1 MAETGYV
8 YVPASCAGQQPCRV
22 HIALHGC
29 KQNFETIQDR
39 YIQHAGYNEWADTN
53 RLIILYPQTIVG
65 NPATDPFTPLNPFG
79 CWDWWGYTNF
89 NYAVKAGRQI
99 TTIKAMLDR
108 LTGGHVPPLAAAADA
123 AAQSGIVVNDV
134 SNTGAAI
141 AWTPAVGAQ
150 TYTVNR
156 ASSSDNSFAPIGSV
170 SGLSFGDLSLLPATP
185 YRYKVTVTLSGG
197 TEGPSSPVV
206 TATTL
211 PEPPRCDTPGSCP
224 VP

>member
-1 MAETGYV
+1 
-8 YVPASCAGQQPCRV
+8 V

-29 KQNFETIQDR
+29 KQNLETIQDH
-39 YIQHAGYNEWADTN
+39 YIRHAGYNEWADTN
-53 RLIILYPQTIVG
+53 GLIILYPQTIVG
-65 NPATDPFTPLNPFG
+65 NPATDAFTPLNSFG

-108 LTGGHVPPLAAAADA
+108 LTGGHFRSPAAPASGARF
-123 AAQSGIVVNDV
+123 GIVVNDV

-141 AWTPAVGAQ
+141 AWAAAAGAQ
-150 TYTVNR
+150 SYTVNR
-156 ASSSDNSFAPIGSV
+156 ASGGDSFTPIGSV
-170 SGLSFGDLSLLPATP
+170 SGQSFGDLNLSPATP
-185 YRYKVTVTLSGG
+185 YRYKVTVSLSGG
-197 TEGPSSPVV
+197 TEGPSSPVE

-211 PEPPRCDTPGSCP
+211 PAPPRCDAPGSCP